1 MDELFLV
8 DETMELSDIMI
19 ECASLAN
26 EYETFITA
34 SDAVLENDNLKDEVV
49 KLNFESSS
57 NEIWENIKEKLQTF
71 LAKVGQFFRMLWIK
85 VKETF
90 VENEYKSIFLPS
102 SFDIKRG
109 LELATDKDTIEVKN
123 WKKDNPVLSF
133 LGDIYSIPKVL
144 KAIYD
149 AGDDLVYGVINGK
162 FDNESV
168 ELNSKI
174 HGMYEVLTSNFKLPK
189 SPEDKLPTV
198 TEIRENI
205 LSLYLDKSEDKKL
218 KTVAAKDFVDNNF
231 DIIDNIHSMNG
242 YSSVKGICDIIS
254 TRSSKL
260 SVSLKQ
266 ADRLVHKLSF
276 SQDEEDLEKVK
287 FLKSNTIKVLNNV
300 QSLCRIIGQTYWEL
314 YLNIRTDVKKACK
327 VFVKLAESEKH
338 K

>member
-34 SDAVLENDNLKDEVV
+34 SDAIFENDNLKDEVV

-57 NEIWENIKEKLQTF
+57 NEMWENIKEKLQTF

-149 AGDDLVYGVINGK
+149 AGDDLVYGVMNGK

-266 ADRLVHKLSF
+266 ADRLVRKLSF

>member
-19 ECASLAN
+19 ECSSLAN
-26 EYETFITA
+26 EYETFVTA
-34 SDAVLENDNLKDEVV
+34 SDAALENENLKSDIA
-49 KLNFESSS
+49 KLNFENSS
-57 NEIWENIKEKLQTF
+57 NEMWENIKEKLQTF

-90 VENEYKSIFLPS
+90 IENEYKSIFLPS

-133 LGDIYSIPKVL
+133 LGDIYTIPKIL
-144 KAIYD
+144 KTIYD
-149 AGDDLVYGVINGK
+149 AGDELIYGVMNGK

-189 SPEDKLPTV
+189 APEDKLPTV
-198 TEIRENI
+198 TKIRENI
-205 LSLYLDKSEDKKL
+205 LSLYLDKSGKNKL
-218 KTVAAKDFVDNNF
+218 KTVVAKDFVGGDF
-231 DIIDNIHSMNG
+231 EIIDNIHSMNG
-242 YSSVKGICDIIS
+242 YTNIKSICDIIS

-276 SQDEEDLEKVK
+276 SQNKEDVDKVK

-300 QSLCRIIGQTYWEL
+300 QSLCKTIGQTYWEL
-314 YLNIRTDVKKACK
+314 YLDIRADVKKASK
-327 VFVKLAESEKH
+327 VFIKLAESEKY

>member
-26 EYETFITA
+26 EYETFMTA
-34 SDAVLENDNLKDEVV
+34 SDAVLDGDNLKDDIV

-57 NEIWENIKEKLQTF
+57 NEMWENIKEKLQTF

-149 AGDDLVYGVINGK
+149 AGDDLVYGVMNGK
-162 FDNESV
+162 FDGESV

-287 FLKSNTIKVLNNV
+287 FLKSNTIKILNNV

-327 VFVKLAESEKH
+327 VFVKLAESEKY

>member
-34 SDAVLENDNLKDEVV
+34 SDAIFENDNLKDEVV

-57 NEIWENIKEKLQTF
+57 NEMWENIKEKLQTF

-149 AGDDLVYGVINGK
+149 AGDDLVYGVMNGK

-189 SPEDKLPTV
+189 SPEDKLPNV

-266 ADRLVHKLSF
+266 ADRLVRKLSF

-300 QSLCRIIGQTYWEL
+300 QSLCQIIGQTYWEL

-327 VFVKLAESEKH
+327 VFVKLSESEKH

>member
-34 SDAVLENDNLKDEVV
+34 SDAIFENDNLKDEVV

-57 NEIWENIKEKLQTF
+57 NEMWENIKEKLQTF

-149 AGDDLVYGVINGK
+149 AGDDLVYGVMNGK

-266 ADRLVHKLSF
+266 ADRLVRKLSF
-276 SQDEEDLEKVK
+276 SKDEEDLEKVK

-327 VFVKLAESEKH
+327 VFVKLSESEKH

>member
-34 SDAVLENDNLKDEVV
+34 SDAIFENDNLKDEVV

-57 NEIWENIKEKLQTF
+57 NEMWENIKEKLQTF

-149 AGDDLVYGVINGK
+149 AGDDLVYGVMNGK

-205 LSLYLDKSEDKKL
+205 LSLYLDKSENKKL

-276 SQDEEDLEKVK
+276 SQDEEDIEKVK

-314 YLNIRTDVKKACK
+314 YLSIRTDVKKACK

>member
-57 NEIWENIKEKLQTF
+57 NEMWENIKEKLQTF

-205 LSLYLDKSEDKKL
+205 LSLYLDKSDDKKL

-266 ADRLVHKLSF
+266 ADRLVRKLSF

-327 VFVKLAESEKH
+327 VFVKLAESEKY

>member
-1 MDELFLV
+1 
-8 DETMELSDIMI
+8 
-19 ECASLAN
+19 
-26 EYETFITA
+26 
-34 SDAVLENDNLKDEVV
+34 
-49 KLNFESSS
+49 
-57 NEIWENIKEKLQTF
+57 
-71 LAKVGQFFRMLWIK
+71 MLWIK

-149 AGDDLVYGVINGK
+149 AGDDLVYGVMNGK

-276 SQDEEDLEKVK
+276 SQDEEDIEKVK

>member
-57 NEIWENIKEKLQTF
+57 DEMWENIKEKLQTF

-144 KAIYD
+144 KVIYD
-149 AGDDLVYGVINGK
+149 AGDDLVYGVMNGK

-266 ADRLVHKLSF
+266 ADRLVRKLSF

-314 YLNIRTDVKKACK
+314 YLNIRTT
-327 VFVKLAESEKH
+327 
-338 K
+338 